1 MAAAAAA
8 AAAAHPAWARR
19 AQEPGVALPFCGL
32 SDVGCAGDTPSCDCV
47 TFLFTCD
54 TTTSGCSPLTLG
66 MSVLV
71 IGTVLLL
78 LCCCCGGTKSGLEG
92 SRGYEGA
99 HPLRFRPHA
108 STAPPPTAPPAA
120 GSLAACIQPVRS
132 ACLRESALWLCCAPA
147 TCACTGSSLRL
158 AAHRDQGRCRGTSG
172 RAE

>member
-78 LCCCCGGTKSGLEG
+78 LCCCCGGTKSE
-92 SRGYEGA
+92 GYEGA

-108 STAPPPTAPPAA
+108 STATATDRPARRWVR
-120 GSLAACIQPVRS
+120 GCMHPACALRS